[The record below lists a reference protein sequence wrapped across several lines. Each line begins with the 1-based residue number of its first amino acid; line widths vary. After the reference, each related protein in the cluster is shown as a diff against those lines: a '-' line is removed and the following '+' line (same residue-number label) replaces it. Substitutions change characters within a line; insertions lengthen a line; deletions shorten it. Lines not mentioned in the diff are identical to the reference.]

1 MKGFFK
7 NLNPRE
13 TSVIIILL
21 LIFTAGIIIKY
32 SGWNKPERF
41 DYSETDRQF
50 GEKTKADF
58 NRLKEQKLNELQS
71 LRSDEIKKLAD
82 SLLIDNN
89 KDNNNDKALIIGK
102 SININS
108 AYAVDLMKLPGVGE
122 ITADRI
128 IEYREKTGRFK
139 RIDELMN
146 VKGIGKK
153 KFEKIMPYVTIE

>member
-1 MKGFFK
+1 MKRFFI
-7 NLNPRE
+7 NLNSRE
-13 TSVIIILL
+13 KAVIIALL

-58 NRLKEQKLNELQS
+58 NRLKEQRLNELQDM
-71 LRSDEIKKLAD
+71 RSNEIKKLAD
-82 SLLIDNN
+82 SLLREGDKKNSNN
-89 KDNNNDKALIIGK
+89 KPLNIDKP
-102 SININS
+102 ININN
-108 AYAVDLMKLPGVGE
+108 AFAVDLMKLPGIGE

-128 IEYREKTGRFK
+128 IEYREKTGGFK
-139 RIDELMN
+139 KIDELMN

-153 KFEKIMPYVTIE
+153 KFEK